1 MSFQLNEVLR
11 VCTHYLYPQITLD
24 LLFDSLPTLNVK

>member
-1 MSFQLNEVLR
+1 MFFQLNEFLR
-11 VCTHYLYPQITLD
+11 VCTHYLYPQTTLD